1 MQLLHAG
8 LDIGSTTAKVV
19 VLDEYDRIIFSRY
32 SRHFADIRAAVSKLV
47 NEMRDRF
54 SGSRFT
60 LAMAGSGALEL
71 ARGMDVPFTQ
81 EQIACTASI
90 ARFLPGVDVCIE
102 LGGEDAKIT
111 FFDPSG
117 AEQRMNET
125 CAGGTGAFLDQM
137 ATLFGTDAAGL
148 NEMAKGYKTIYPVA
162 SRCGVFAKTDVQAL
176 LNDGASKPDIAAS
189 IFQAIVNQTISGL
202 ACGRRIQGRVA
213 FLGGPLYFLSELRK
227 RFSETLKLP
236 PEQCIF
242 PENPHLFVAMGAA
255 ISAKQYGAVAAD
267 VLQKRAEHFFI
278 SHKEEK
284 HSILP
289 PLFGSETELDS
300 FKERHSKCAA
310 KRVDIA
316 SYKGDAYLGIDV
328 GSTTTKVVLIGS
340 QGELLFSRYKING
353 VGEPVKTVREV
364 LSELYSLER
373 RHRLRRK
380 ADTGGLRHRRRRGRD
395 RRARARRGLRA
406 AWRGLRHRHRRTG
419 YEMSAHQGRRHRRRI
434 PQRSLLLGLRLL
446 PPELREVAQ
455 HGDGRVR
462 ARRGAVAQ
470 PRRPRLALHRLHEF
484 ARPPGAEGG
493 RGN

>member
-267 VLQKRAEHFFI
+267 VLQSARSISSSRIRKRSTRYCRRSSARRRSSTPSE
-278 SHKEEK
+278 SATP
-284 HSILP
+284 SAPRSAWTSP
-289 PLFGSETELDS
+289 PTKATPTS
-300 FKERHSKCAA
+300 
-310 KRVDIA
+310 A
-316 SYKGDAYLGIDV
+316 STSA
-328 GSTTTKVVLIGS
+328 
-340 QGELLFSRYKING
+340 Q
-353 VGEPVKTVREV
+353 
-364 LSELYSLER
+364 
-373 RHRLRRK
+373 
-380 ADTGGLRHRRRRGRD
+380 RRRR
-395 RRARARRGLRA
+395 
-406 AWRGLRHRHRRTG
+406 
-419 YEMSAHQGRRHRRRI
+419 SC
-434 PQRSLLLGLRLL
+434 S
-446 PPELREVAQ
+446 
-455 HGDGRVR
+455 
-462 ARRGAVAQ
+462 
-470 PRRPRLALHRLHEF
+470 
-484 ARPPGAEGG
+484 
-493 RGN
+493 

>member
-71 ARGMDVPFTQ
+71 AQGMDVPFTQ

-111 FFDPSG
+111 FFDPAG

-176 LNDGASKPDIAAS
+176 LNDGASKPDTLLRDAEAAARAVH
-189 IFQAIVNQTISGL
+189 IP
-202 ACGRRIQGRVA
+202 R
-213 FLGGPLYFLSELRK
+213 E
-227 RFSETLKLP
+227 
-236 PEQCIF
+236 
-242 PENPHLFVAMGAA
+242 
-255 ISAKQYGAVAAD
+255 SA
-267 VLQKRAEHFFI
+267 
-278 SHKEEK
+278 
-284 HSILP
+284 P
-289 PLFGSETELDS
+289 
-300 FKERHSKCAA
+300 
-310 KRVDIA
+310 
-316 SYKGDAYLGIDV
+316 
-328 GSTTTKVVLIGS
+328 
-340 QGELLFSRYKING
+340 
-353 VGEPVKTVREV
+353 
-364 LSELYSLER
+364 
-373 RHRLRRK
+373 LRRDGRCDK
-380 ADTGGLRHRRRRGRD
+380 REAVRRGR
-395 RRARARRGLRA
+395 RGRA
-406 AWRGLRHRHRRTG
+406 AET
-419 YEMSAHQGRRHRRRI
+419 
-434 PQRSLLLGLRLL
+434 
-446 PPELREVAQ
+446 
-455 HGDGRVR
+455 
-462 ARRGAVAQ
+462 RGAFLH
-470 PRRPRLALHRLHEF
+470 LA
-484 ARPPGAEGG
+484 
-493 RGN
+493 